1 MPGRSGPGR
10 GNLPLSSAKE
20 PRLGASGAGASS
32 SGPVGRLAPS
42 PTGVLHLGNARSF
55 LLAWLSIRQQGGRIL
70 LRIEDLDG
78 PRVRQGATESA
89 IEDLQWMGL
98 DWDDEIRIQSH
109 SRKRH
114 DEAIDQ
120 LIDQGAAYPCVCTR
134 EEIEEAASAPHEGD
148 IPASETVYPG
158 TCRQRWSNAEE
169 ARHASGKEP
178 AIRLRIESGAVPFV
192 DQFRGPES
200 GDVVGDFVLRKRDG
214 TPAYQLA
221 VVVDDAADGITEV
234 LRADDLIPS
243 TPRQLLLY
251 RLFGWDPPSFIHV
264 PLITGPDGLRLAKR
278 HGDTSL
284 GHYRRQGISAAEVVG
299 TLAHL
304 CGLAAEGERWMPEDL
319 IEQFALEK
327 LSPNPTIW
335 DGIRQSPGRH

>member
-1 MPGRSGPGR
+1 MV
-10 GNLPLSSAKE
+10 NTSSAS
-20 PRLGASGAGASS
+20 PRSVTGSPVIMAAIVLDRILDQVTGHRKTDMEKSLASS
-32 SGPVGRLAPS
+32 
-42 PTGVLHLGNARSF
+42 
-55 LLAWLSIRQQGGRIL
+55 
-70 LRIEDLDG
+70 
-78 PRVRQGATESA
+78 
-89 IEDLQWMGL
+89 
-98 DWDDEIRIQSH
+98 
-109 SRKRH
+109 
-114 DEAIDQ
+114 
-120 LIDQGAAYPCVCTR
+120 
-134 EEIEEAASAPHEGD
+134 EECD
-148 IPASETVYPG
+148 
-158 TCRQRWSNAEE
+158 
-169 ARHASGKEP
+169 SGKDSST
-178 AIRLRIESGAVPFV
+178 ISDSRLEEDSVPFE
-192 DQFRGPES
+192 DGFRGKGE
-200 GDVVGDFVLRKRDG
+200 GALAGGFVLRKRDG
-214 TPAYQLA
+214 TPSYQLA